1 MFKKLFVSLALAS
14 SAFAG
19 QIAIDVDYGSASI
32 SPKEHLT
39 KLDSVKFLVGASGD
53 YKDSL
58 LWAMYGKGV
67 FETYPLFV
75 LSWIKNITFETVP
88 EYNES
93 LTVSVIKNA
102 VNEGDNVIPLK
113 DVKSIDFFDM
123 DDELDS
129 DNDGYT
135 DVDEL
140 FVIGSDPNKF
150 THKSVAIKEVS
161 FYNAKNEKV
170 GTAAGMSSYSRD
182 SLTVEVVTE
191 EPVYAIEASFNG
203 TPVVVTQGVDAQHF
217 TFKIP
222 PLKVAEEE
230 KDVSVLVVSEAKK
243 KINYTYKLP
252 SGFIAYDALSLS
264 TSDHQS
270 IEVNFAPSMKDS
282 RITGYVILRAEA
294 SSSTNNSALENLSL
308 SSDKALKDQLPNGVT
323 IVKELNDVSLK
334 DYTWES
340 DGTTL
345 ATYIDNVSVPSPYY
359 TYRVVAYVKE
369 NINGK
374 DVYSY
379 KMTVAKTKR
388 VGHILFQYKAVEF
401 GTEYYLSGCVADMRL
416 FADFD
421 SNDPDKA
428 RYNYFIKSAGKT
440 LSGDIIWETKAD
452 NDNSDNDAVSINT
465 KTYSKEVSKD
475 GVTLYLANNSDCWG
489 ADKGRP
495 RQKISWSYANMVKAL
510 NGELALTGKD
520 GNAPKNGWVESV
532 YTYGKGGVS
541 YDDHC
546 GSGCGDEPRAGW
558 KFKFYYDWND

>member
-19 QIAIDVDYGSASI
+19 QIAIDVDDGSASV
-32 SPKEHLT
+32 SLRGHLT

-53 YKDSL
+53 YKDTL
-58 LWAMYGKGV
+58 LWAMYGKDV
-67 FETYPLFV
+67 FEKYPLFV
-75 LSWIKNITFETVP
+75 LSWIKNVTFETIP

-123 DDELDS
+123 DDELYS

-140 FVIGSDPNKF
+140 FVIGSNPNKF

-161 FYNAKNEKV
+161 FYNAKDEKV
-170 GTAAGMSSYSRD
+170 GTAAGMSSYSTD

-191 EPVYAIEASFNG
+191 EPVYAVEASFNG

-230 KDVSVLVVSEAKK
+230 KAVSVLVVSEAKK
-243 KINYTYKLP
+243 KINYTYNLP

-323 IVKELNDVSLK
+323 IVKELNDASLK

-359 TYRVVAYVKE
+359 TYRIVAYVKE

-401 GTEYYLSGCVADMRL
+401 GTEYYLSGCVADRRL

-452 NDNSDNDAVSINT
+452 KDNSDNDAVSINT

-475 GVTLYLANNSDCWG
+475 GVTLYLANNADCWG

-520 GNAPKNGWVESV
+520 GNAPKNGWIESV

-541 YDDHC
+541 YDDNC

>member
-19 QIAIDVDYGSASI
+19 QIAIDVDDGSASV
-32 SPKEHLT
+32 SLRGHLT

-53 YKDSL
+53 YKDTL
-58 LWAMYGKGV
+58 LWAMYGKDV
-67 FETYPLFV
+67 FEKYPLFV
-75 LSWIKNITFETVP
+75 LSWIKNVTFETIP

-150 THKSVAIKEVS
+150 THISVAIKEVS

-170 GTAAGMSSYSRD
+170 GTAAGMSSYSTD

-191 EPVYAIEASFNG
+191 EPVYAVEASFNG

-230 KDVSVLVVSEAKK
+230 KAVSVLVVSEAKK
-243 KINYTYKLP
+243 KINYTYNLP

-270 IEVNFAPSMKDS
+270 LKVHFAPSMDDR

-308 SSDKALKDQLPNGVT
+308 SSDKALKDQLSNGVT
-323 IVKELNDVSLK
+323 IVKELNDESLK
-334 DYTWES
+334 DYTWDS

-359 TYRVVAYVKE
+359 TYRIVAYVKE

-452 NDNSDNDAVSINT
+452 KDNSDNDAVSINT

-475 GVTLYLANNSDCWG
+475 GVTLYLANNADCWG

-520 GNAPKNGWVESV
+520 GNAPKNGWIESV

-541 YDDHC
+541 YDDNC

>member
-19 QIAIDVDYGSASI
+19 QIAIDVDDGSASV
-32 SPKEHLT
+32 SLKGHLT

-53 YKDSL
+53 YKDTL
-58 LWAMYGKGV
+58 LWAMYGKDV
-67 FETYPLFV
+67 FEKYPLFV
-75 LSWIKNITFETVP
+75 LSWIKNVTFETIP

-170 GTAAGMSSYSRD
+170 GTAAGMSSYSTD

-191 EPVYAIEASFNG
+191 EPVYAVEASFNG

-230 KDVSVLVVSEAKK
+230 KAVSVLVVSEAKK
-243 KINYTYKLP
+243 KINYTYNLP

-270 IEVNFAPSMKDS
+270 IKVHFAPSMDDR

-323 IVKELNDVSLK
+323 IVKELNDESLK
-334 DYTWES
+334 DYTWDS

-359 TYRVVAYVKE
+359 TYRIVAYVKE

-452 NDNSDNDAVSINT
+452 KDNSDNDAVSINT

-475 GVTLYLANNSDCWG
+475 GVTLYLANNADCWG

-520 GNAPKNGWVESV
+520 GNAPKNGWIESV

-541 YDDHC
+541 YDDNC

>member
-19 QIAIDVDYGSASI
+19 QIAIDVDDGSASV
-32 SPKEHLT
+32 SLRGHLT

-53 YKDSL
+53 YKDTL
-58 LWAMYGKGV
+58 LWAMYGKDV
-67 FETYPLFV
+67 FEKYPLFV
-75 LSWIKNITFETVP
+75 LSWIKNVTFETIP

-123 DDELDS
+123 DDELYS

-140 FVIGSDPNKF
+140 FVIGSNPNKF

-161 FYNAKNEKV
+161 FYNAKDEKV
-170 GTAAGMSSYSRD
+170 GTAAGMSSYSTD

-191 EPVYAIEASFNG
+191 EPVYAVEASFNG

-230 KDVSVLVVSEAKK
+230 KAVSVLVVSEAKK
-243 KINYTYKLP
+243 KINYTYNLP

-323 IVKELNDVSLK
+323 IVKELNDASLK

-359 TYRVVAYVKE
+359 TYRIVAYVKE

-452 NDNSDNDAVSINT
+452 KDNSDNDAVSINT

-475 GVTLYLANNSDCWG
+475 GVTLYLANNADCWG

-520 GNAPKNGWVESV
+520 GNAPKNGWIESV

-541 YDDHC
+541 YDDNC